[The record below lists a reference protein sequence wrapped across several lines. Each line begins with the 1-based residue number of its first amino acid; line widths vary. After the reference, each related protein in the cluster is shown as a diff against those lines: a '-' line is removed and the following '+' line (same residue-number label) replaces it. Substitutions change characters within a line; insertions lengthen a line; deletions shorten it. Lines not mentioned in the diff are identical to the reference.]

1 MAFHG
6 RYVVAGAASQT
17 AGPIDTRVLMP
28 RNQSIAG
35 FVTARIIDRDPAEPR
50 RAIDAVL
57 DAWRAGDLKPEMTVL
72 PPDEVVRAHEMLEDR
87 AHTGKIVIDL
97 AGHPLGAS

>member
-1 MAFHG
+1 M
-6 RYVVAGAASQT
+6 

-35 FVTARIIDRDPAEPR
+35 FVTARIVDRDPAEPR

-57 DAWRAGDLKPEMTVL
+57 AAWRAGDLRPQLTVL
-72 PPDEVVRAHEMLEDR
+72 PPAEIVRAHEMLEDR

-97 AGHPLGAS
+97 VADPIEVN